1 MLIGKGFLAATCRRA
16 SIRLPTSLSRSGKIR
31 CGNTVK
37 RRSDGAMRLG
47 GNYSWHSVL
56 IEGYPLLGF
65 LTLLSYLL
73 WTLLL

>member
-1 MLIGKGFLAATCRRA
+1 
-16 SIRLPTSLSRSGKIR
+16 
-31 CGNTVK
+31 
-37 RRSDGAMRLG
+37 MRLG